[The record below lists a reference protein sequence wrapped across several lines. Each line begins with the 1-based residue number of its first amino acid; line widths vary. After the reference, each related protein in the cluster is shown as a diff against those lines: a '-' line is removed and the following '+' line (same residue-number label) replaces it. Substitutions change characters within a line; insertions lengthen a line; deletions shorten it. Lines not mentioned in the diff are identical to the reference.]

1 MCTLFL
7 ELSNTVSIQIESSSE
22 MLTYAWIQFHWIFEI
37 HCKHFFNKIF
47 AFYTLVAL
55 ARIWSYVYCEL
66 WFYCSWTS
74 VILPNIDIQH
84 CIAFHVYTWP
94 SVAVAT
100 ILSQYQ
106 DYRAKAN
113 FKVLFR
119 YWLCAIDNRNTFLHH
134 HLHILVQRIFF
145 FKSIPVCYVLRT
157 YTQDCWIDLCR
168 PVNNNFCILHSALH
182 YAAYFNGLRWHFWD
196 SYILNPRT
204 LVTKTAWFWRLL
216 MWIDLIPFAIFV
228 TRGQLHKQVI

>member
-119 YWLCAIDNRNTFLHH
+119 YWLCAIDNRNTFLYH

-145 FKSIPVCYVLRT
+145 FKSIPVCYVL
-157 YTQDCWIDLCR
+157 
-168 PVNNNFCILHSALH
+168 ILRIVELICADQLIIISAYCTVHCTTPHILTD
-182 YAAYFNGLRWHFWD
+182 WD
-196 SYILNPRT
+196 
-204 LVTKTAWFWRLL
+204 
-216 MWIDLIPFAIFV
+216 DIFEI
-228 TRGQLHKQVI
+228 HIF